1 MRPSH
6 PLLQAITL
14 LASLRTASG
23 VGFDCAY
30 VVDDGVKWDLS
41 PLRGPKS
48 VHSIFPEPPTI
59 RNFTFTL
66 DICAPLKRLS
76 SVPKTEQCEMG
87 TWICGVEYMDKEN
100 ETDWEVVRVVPVAG
114 SYAATSGRHLETK
127 PTRLKDSDSNTDSG
141 TEGVRLE
148 FSGDSKDQKA
158 IIEFI
163 CDSEKTGDEGFEDT
177 EGMEDGEVEKREE
190 EDEELPNPQDDG
202 KSLKFLSYK
211 EEQVKGS
218 KFAEVLRLEWRT
230 KYACEDVRD
239 VPTKSGWGFFT
250 WFIIVYGSSWLAIW

>member
-1 MRPSH
+1 
-6 PLLQAITL
+6 
-14 LASLRTASG
+14 
-23 VGFDCAY
+23 
-30 VVDDGVKWDLS
+30 
-41 PLRGPKS
+41 
-48 VHSIFPEPPTI
+48 
-59 RNFTFTL
+59 
-66 DICAPLKRLS
+66 
-76 SVPKTEQCEMG
+76 MG

-114 SYAATSGRHLETK
+114 SYVATSGRHLETK

-148 FSGDSKDQKA
+148 FSGSRYPLSGDSKDQKA